1 MKEFHSELAAN
12 PAHYSYGYSVYG
24 TLEDTDNLS
33 TLFEQG
39 FFPFVAA
46 SDVPPMMYM
55 TRGTRVRIAE
65 FKERTYHTRVRRK
78 AASHGGEIDVHDFLW
93 NDFLEKDVALSHI
106 FDYFERRHGKGSMP
120 RERLRL
126 ILEFPRD
133 VHLVEYRIGGGVAGY
148 SIEIHT
154 REASYLWYFA
164 YMKEY
169 DNAHIGARIVLDCI
183 TRAKEAGRDYVYL
196 GASHGPR
203 IKYKTNFQPLEY
215 WNGRSWIEDI
225 NNRFSRLIAA
235 DSLRVVVTTDEWRDT
250 IKDFYPAPHAFGSF
264 FLELRFL
271 YLVLTATP
279 RVMLVFVGWLLLLF
293 VSIAGV
299 AGLLP

>member
-12 PAHYSYGYSVYG
+12 PTHYSYGYSVYG
-24 TLEDTDNLS
+24 SLEDTDNLS
-33 TLFEQG
+33 TLFDQG
-39 FFPFVAA
+39 FLPFVGAA
-46 SDVPPMMYM
+46 DLPPMMYM
-55 TRGTRVRIAE
+55 TRGTRVRVRE

-78 AASHGGEIDVHDFLW
+78 AASHGGEMTAQEYLWSDFP
-93 NDFLEKDVALSHI
+93 EKEAALSAI

-126 ILEFPRD
+126 ILEFPRN
-133 VHLVEYRIGGGVAGY
+133 VHLIEYRIGDSVAGY

-154 REASYLWYFA
+154 PDAAYLWYFA
-164 YMKEY
+164 YISRY
-169 DNAHIGARIVLDCI
+169 DNAHIGARIVLDCLV
-183 TRAKEAGRDYVYL
+183 RAKEAGRQYLYL

-215 WNGRSWIEDI
+215 WNGRAWIADTD
-225 NNRFSRLIAA
+225 NRFSRLIET
-235 DSLRVVVTTDEWRDT
+235 DSTRVVVMTDEWRDST
-250 IKDFYPAPHAFGSF
+250 RDFYPAPHAFGSF

-279 RVMLVFVGWLLLLF
+279 RVMLVFLGWLLILF
-293 VSIAGV
+293 VSMAAGT
-299 AGLLP
+299 GLFP